1 MSENH
6 LFGLRKTHGHPNS
19 GKFCHPHNHDDVS
32 RCSACFS
39 VFSSESNI
47 SSSFNRER
55 GRAGIGLAGCSSR
68 AQAGGH
74 SKHALDGLN
83 ADGTELGRTPIPHL
97 ATSTIYMAIATGVD
111 LQDFTRFYQRPSLR
125 FLLGRQ
131 SGRHCYA
138 KAATGRLVSGT
149 GSCQK
154 GICGSGHQGISR
166 IFWTNPRLDVLNRL
180 D

>member
-1 MSENH
+1 MFFCVFQRVQHFLIFQS
-6 LFGLRKTHGHPNS
+6 RKRS
-19 GKFCHPHNHDDVS
+19 GRNW
-32 RCSACFS
+32 ACRLQQS
-39 VFSSESNI
+39 GASWRSLEACT
-47 SSSFNRER
+47 
-55 GRAGIGLAGCSSR
+55 GWPY
-68 AQAGGH
+68 
-74 SKHALDGLN
+74 